1 MSVSETAP
9 PLVVAVDGPGGSG
22 KSTVARRVARRL
34 GLSYLDT
41 GAMYRAVAWRVL
53 REGHNPWDR
62 QAAVAAAADGRI
74 ELGTDV
80 GEPTVTVD
88 GVDVTRSIR
97 GEAVTAAVSPVS
109 AVPEVRARMVA
120 RQRELIAAGLRAS
133 GIVVEGRDIGT
144 VVAPEATVKVFLTAI
159 PRERARRRAEQT
171 GKRSG
176 PAASADIARTE
187 QALATRDRLD
197 STREASP
204 LVQAPDA
211 LVIDS
216 TELGVDEVV
225 GLVVQRCLQA
235 LAGGHPQP

>member
-1 MSVSETAP
+1 MSVSETAR

-22 KSTVARRVARRL
+22 KSTVARAVARQL

-62 QAAVAAAADGRI
+62 QAAAAAAADGRI
-74 ELGTDV
+74 ELGTDA
-80 GEPTVTVD
+80 GEPSVTVD

-120 RQRELIAAGLRAS
+120 RQRELIAAGLHVG

-144 VVAPEATVKVFLTAI
+144 VVAPEAPVKVFLTATA
-159 PRERARRRAEQT
+159 RERARRRAEQT
-171 GKRSG
+171 GKRPG
-176 PAASADIARTE
+176 PAAGAEIARTE

-204 LVQAPDA
+204 LAQAPDA

-216 TELGVDEVV
+216 TELGVAEVV
-225 GLVVQRCLQA
+225 DLVVKRCLRA
-235 LAGGHPQP
+235 RAGQRTEP